1 MPVKYLIRDRTETS
15 IGGAQ
20 KDLFREWAAKAS
32 NMQPVM
38 WAGIAMT
45 TIVAGALGYFGWW
58 TKAALA
64 VVVGVGM
71 IVIAATLPDHGSMI
85 LLGGFGVFGL
95 AALLVLYAYYKG
107 QWDKNQNGIPDFL
120 ERMKSA
126 PRGADVQSTSNG

>member
-20 KDLFREWAAKAS
+20 KDLLREWATKAS

-38 WAGIAMT
+38 WAGIAMMT
-45 TIVAGALGYFGWW
+45 LVAGALAYFGWW
-58 TKAALA
+58 TKAVLA
-64 VVVGVGM
+64 VVVGLGM
-71 IVIAATLPDHGSMI
+71 IVIAATLPDHGSLI

-120 ERMKSA
+120 EPKTPPAKGS
-126 PRGADVQSTSNG
+126 